1 MHNHSEQVVSIPMH
15 QCKKCGKKRGGHPV
29 YCLACE
35 ALANAV
41 MEQALE
47 QSAGQIIAENSIRLH
62 KPD

>member
-1 MHNHSEQVVSIPMH
+1 MH

-62 KPD
+62 QPD